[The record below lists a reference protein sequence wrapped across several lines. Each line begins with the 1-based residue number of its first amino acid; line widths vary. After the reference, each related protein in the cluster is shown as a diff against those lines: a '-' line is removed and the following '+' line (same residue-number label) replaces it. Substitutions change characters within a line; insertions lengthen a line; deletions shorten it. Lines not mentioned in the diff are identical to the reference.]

1 MAAATS
7 IEELRSIAIDG
18 RIGNESP
25 RILGV
30 ALIGVGI
37 LVSTIG
43 EPGRLTDPFAHPPL
57 LLRLVGRERR
67 RSVNGVTGR
76 RSRTAVRTS
85 IAPSGQDVCGRA
97 EELSAF
103 AGLLSI

>member
-18 RIGNESP
+18 MIGNKWP

-43 EPGRLTDPFAHPPL
+43 NLAAL
-57 LLRLVGRERR
+57 
-67 RSVNGVTGR
+67 N
-76 RSRTAVRTS
+76 
-85 IAPSGQDVCGRA
+85 
-97 EELSAF
+97 
-103 AGLLSI
+103 